1 MKKPM
6 KKKLLI
12 MLGLML
18 IVSLVAACAQTS
30 PTEVQEQAE
39 AEPMEEVVE
48 EAPAEEEPVE
58 EAPVADE
65 CPLEGGVLKIG
76 MIQPVSGAAAATA
89 NKVISGATLAIE
101 EINEAGGAL
110 GCEVELVIE
119 DSQADAAVA
128 VSAYEKLVNQ
138 DKVEAIIGAYHSHAS
153 LAVRP
158 LLSENEVPML
168 TVIAT
173 SPAVTADNDGW
184 MFRISSTNEI
194 DAEVAVDAYWDTLG
208 FEKWGFLPVN
218 NDWGKS
224 VPTGYEP
231 VINEHGGTI
240 ELIEPLEQGAAN
252 FLPQLTKVRSSEAD
266 TVAATIDIESLA
278 TLAKQAYE
286 AGMTDQY
293 KWIVTSGNSPP
304 ELLDVLGDTPEAAEG
319 YLFTAYYRLPEMEGG
334 DTPQNIAFAEA
345 FEARFPDL
353 PVNYSSAQGYQGAY
367 IMVEAINRAGVYDG
381 SAIRD
386 ALTETDYQGV
396 TGHLVFNEDGQA
408 FPEVHFQQIKDGEI
422 IALSP

>member
-1 MKKPM
+1 
-6 KKKLLI
+6 
-12 MLGLML
+12 
-18 IVSLVAACAQTS
+18 
-30 PTEVQEQAE
+30 
-39 AEPMEEVVE
+39 
-48 EAPAEEEPVE
+48 
-58 EAPVADE
+58 
-65 CPLEGGVLKIG
+65 

-101 EINEAGGAL
+101 EVNAAGGVL
-110 GCEVELVIE
+110 GCTVELVIE

-138 DKVEAIIGAYHSHAS
+138 DQVQVIIGAYHSHAS

-158 LLSENEVPML
+158 LLSENQVPML

-194 DAEVAVDAYWDTLG
+194 DAQVAVDAYWDTLG
-208 FEKWGFLPVN
+208 FNTWGFLPVN

-231 VINEHGGTI
+231 VINEHGGSI
-240 ELIEPLEQGAAN
+240 ALIEPLEQGAAN
-252 FLPQLTKVRSSEAD
+252 FLPQLTKVRASEAD

-304 ELLDVLGDTPEAAEG
+304 ELLDVLGDTPQAAEG
-319 YLFTAYYRLPEMEGG
+319 FLFTAYYRLPDMEGG
-334 DTPQNIAFAEA
+334 DTPQNLAFAEA

-353 PVNYSSAQGYQGAY
+353 PVNYSSAQGYQGAH
-367 IMVEAINRAGVYDG
+367 IVAQAIALAGVYEG
-381 SAIRD
+381 PAIRD
-386 ALTETDYQGV
+386 ALTQTDYQGV
-396 TGHLVFNEDGQA
+396 TGHLTFDANGQA
-408 FPEVHFQQIKDGEI
+408 YPEVHFQQIQGGEI
-422 IALSP
+422 VALKP